1 MVALR
6 QISIAENVTIP
17 QLGLGVWQ
25 VSDEEAADAVSTAIE
40 CGYRSIDTAAIYKNE
55 RGTGEGLK
63 RAGLGRDEIFVTTK
77 LWNDRHADARAA
89 LAESLEKLGLDHVDL
104 YLIHWPVPRN
114 DNYVEAWRTLVQLRD
129 EGLAR
134 AVGVSNFTEE
144 HLQRVID
151 ETGVIPAL
159 NQVELHPYLQQAG
172 LREFMVRHGITTE
185 AWSPIGQ
192 GKGLLDDPLFGRLAE
207 KHGRTAAQIVLRWHL
222 QLGNVVI
229 PKSVTPAR
237 IRENIQVTD
246 FELDTADMDA
256 IAALDR
262 SARLGPDPTKF
273 G

>member
-1 MVALR
+1 MVALS

-55 RGTGEGLK
+55 RGTGEGLE

-77 LWNDRHADARAA
+77 LWNDRHGDARAA
-89 LAESLEKLGLDHVDL
+89 LAESLERLGLDHVDL

-159 NQVELHPYLQQAG
+159 TRSNCIPICSSRICATSWSITASPPRRGARSVRARACSMIHCSGGSRKSMAG
-172 LREFMVRHGITTE
+172 RRPRSCFVGIC
-185 AWSPIGQ
+185 
-192 GKGLLDDPLFGRLAE
+192 
-207 KHGRTAAQIVLRWHL
+207 
-222 QLGNVVI
+222 N
-229 PKSVTPAR
+229 
-237 IRENIQVTD
+237 
-246 FELDTADMDA
+246 
-256 IAALDR
+256 
-262 SARLGPDPTKF
+262 SAMS
-273 G
+273 